1 MYAGGGSPRV
11 LPDPWYCPRLV
22 VMLRQFFQPRVL
34 WAPRDSG
41 WWIASTFIVGS
52 VLFGLGAAFP
62 LISGFPVEVIN
73 LVYLAGSSLYLIGA
87 SVQFVQGRRMKIND
101 RGDAA
106 AVRRF
111 ANRNSRAAAIQ
122 AFGAILFQ
130 TSMTGA
136 LINSLNVAQQ
146 ERVIWAPDLV
156 GAICFVTASTIF
168 FTLRYPIQ
176 QRRDNRQSARF
187 LALLNI
193 IGSAFFVLSAIGAYI
208 VPLTDQSL
216 YPQVANIGTFV
227 GAIFFFVSSIP
238 GLPPREKVT
247 TAG

>member
-22 VMLRQFFQPRVL
+22 VMLRQFLQPRVL

-216 YPQVANIGTFV
+216 YPQIANIGTFV